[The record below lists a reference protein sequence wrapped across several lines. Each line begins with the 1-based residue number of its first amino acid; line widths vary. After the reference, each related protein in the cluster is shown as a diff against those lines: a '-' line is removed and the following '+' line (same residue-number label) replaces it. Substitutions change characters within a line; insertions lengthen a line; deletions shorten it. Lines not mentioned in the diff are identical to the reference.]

1 MKMFNYLNTLK
12 DYLTS
17 IRKLENYLSFDVSFA
32 STWKIPKKFVQEDK
46 FLNNGETEDGRISL
60 SFVCEFDEP
69 SVELIYENIVGI
81 IKFNLEKE
89 EKDRLFEE
97 KVKELKTIFDKQNLD
112 SLKELKI
119 GINESQPTVDEP
131 RNQKRTKETPI
142 ITTEE

>member
-1 MKMFNYLNTLK
+1 MKMFDYLNTLK

-17 IRKLENYLSFDVSFA
+17 IRKLENYLSFDVSFTN
-32 STWKIPKKFVQEDK
+32 TWKIPKKFIQEDK

-69 SVELIYENIVGI
+69 SVELIYENITNI
-81 IKFNLEKE
+81 IKFNLERE

-97 KVKELKTIFDKQNLD
+97 KVKELKTLFDKQNLD

-119 GINESQPTVDEP
+119 GINESQIIVDEP
-131 RNQKRTKETPI
+131 RNRKRTKETPI